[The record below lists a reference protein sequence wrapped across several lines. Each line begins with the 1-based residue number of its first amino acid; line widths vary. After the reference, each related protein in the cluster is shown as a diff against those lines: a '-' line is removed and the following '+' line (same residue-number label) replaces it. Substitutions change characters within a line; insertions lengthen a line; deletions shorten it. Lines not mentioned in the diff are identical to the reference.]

1 MDGKLDDS
9 SEKKIFVSPLW
20 RKSHSKQG
28 KRPTTQKISPKKFFR
43 CLFFISVWLNISK
56 VCPDSCS
63 LHQDFKEF
71 SQGWFI
77 FFIIIFFAKG
87 RFDRLHEI
95 SKFPQSFKVVLG
107 EHDSDREDE
116 TFLET
121 KRFRVKNVIIHEE
134 YVGDF
139 KNDSIGRVGGRH
151 GPPP

>member
-1 MDGKLDDS
+1 MASLTSDIIDHFCGGSLIASKES
-9 SEKKIFVSPLW
+9 VHQHKRFPRKKSVNVF
-20 RKSHSKQG
+20 
-28 KRPTTQKISPKKFFR
+28 
-43 CLFFISVWLNISK
+43 FFISVWLNISK

-121 KRFRVKNVIIHEE
+121 KRFRVKNVFVHEE